1 MVVKI
6 KKKRRV
12 NKPLIAVIIVLA
24 VLVSVFAA
32 TTVIVAVN
40 MDDNFGRGDYPD
52 TRLTLDLLYD
62 HYSDERPR
70 EEVSFKSGDN
80 TLKGFIY
87 GSDNDKALL
96 VFAHGLGNVHEGYL
110 KELFWFVDHGWRVFA
125 YDATGSGYSEGEG
138 TRGLPQSALDLDAA
152 LTFAE
157 SDPRLN
163 DLPVF
168 LMGHSWGGYA
178 VTAVLNFDHEIK
190 GVASVAGYAE
200 PVEMIYEFSRA
211 VVGDARPLLY
221 PSIWLYNKL
230 RFGKYS
236 GLSAVDGINK
246 SNVPV
251 LIFHGTN
258 DQTVSYTESAIINH
272 RSEITNPNARFIA
285 LEDISHRGM
294 FDTEEAREYRD
305 EFSKKRNA
313 LYDQFGGDI
322 PEDELIKLYA
332 DADRET
338 MNVPN
343 EELLSQIEKFFNEN
357 L

>member
-1 MVVKI
+1 MTIEKN
-6 KKKRRV
+6 KKRRIG
-12 NKPLIAVIIVLA
+12 KLKIALIITAAVIVLI
-24 VLVSVFAA
+24 FAA
-32 TTVIVAVN
+32 ATAVVAVN
-40 MDDNFGRGDYPD
+40 MDRNFGRGDYPD
-52 TRLTLDLLYD
+52 ARFTLDLYYD
-62 HYSDERPR
+62 HYRDEQPR
-70 EEVSFKSGDN
+70 EEVSFKSGEN
-80 TLKGFIY
+80 MLKGFIY
-87 GSDNDKALL
+87 GADNDKALL

-110 KELFWFVDHGWRVFA
+110 KELFWFVDHGWRVFT

-178 VTAVLNFDHEIK
+178 VAAVLNFDHDIK
-190 GVASVAGYAE
+190 GVASVAGYAV
-200 PVEMIYEFSRA
+200 PVEMIYEFSSGVA
-211 VVGDARPLLY
+211 GSARPLLY

-246 SNVPV
+246 SDVPV
-251 LIFHGTN
+251 LIFHGTS
-258 DQTVSYTESAIINH
+258 DETVSYTESAIINH
-272 RSEITNPNARFIA
+272 RSEITNPNARFVT
-285 LEDISHRGM
+285 LEGVSHSGM
-294 FDTEEAREYRD
+294 FYTDKATEY
-305 EFSKKRNA
+305 KKAFYESRNA
-313 LYDQFGGDI
+313 LYDKYGEEI

-332 DADRET
+332 DAERET
-338 MNVPN
+338 VNTPN
-343 EELLSQIEKFFNEN
+343 EDLLTQIEQFFNEN